1 MKGLNIFSFIDD
13 LDTFE
18 NDERESNYSDIYC
31 GELKLKKENE
41 NPCNGLLLNLSL
53 KCHDKKIFNRFFD
66 DRDGF
71 SIYISYTP
79 YLDRNISSK
88 YLMLQLVYKFCLLPG
103 QQQT

>member
-18 NDERESNYSDIYC
+18 NDELESNYSDIYC

-71 SIYISYTP
+71 SVYINCTL
-79 YLDRNISSK
+79 YLDWNISSK
-88 YLMLQLVYKFCLLPG
+88 YLMLQLV
-103 QQQT
+103 

>member
-13 LDTFE
+13 LDSFE
-18 NDERESNYSDIYC
+18 NDELESNYSDIYC

-41 NPCNGLLLNLSL
+41 NPCKDLFLDLSL
-53 KCHDKKIFNRFFD
+53 ECHGKKIINRIFD
-66 DRDGF
+66 DRDVF
-71 SIYISYTP
+71 SIYINCTP